1 MNNVYLVTKS
11 NSTQTRQIDIGEA
24 EARIPQELGIRLSSL
39 FMFDRLVFVE
49 GISDEDAI
57 REWASILGI
66 NLNQANVG
74 FIRMGG
80 ARNFAHFATEE
91 TLNFLAKRQVKMW
104 FLIDRDE
111 KEDAEIVR
119 MHTMLGQDA
128 KLQVLSKRE
137 IENYLICPR
146 AVRSFIEHKRLL
158 LGALKEQL
166 PTEDEVRNKIDKCAE
181 KLKQFAIS
189 KRVVKISCKPVYPE
203 TKVIFDNLQTQEAI
217 DKITESIQAMI
228 NQLETEKT
236 NLKSVYTSKAEE
248 LEGTWKTKKMDIVP
262 GDLLLD
268 AVFKEYN
275 LRFKKEKDTS
285 KLASLMR
292 KDEIDSE
299 IKKVINEIVT

>member
-1 MNNVYLVTKS
+1 
-11 NSTQTRQIDIGEA
+11 
-24 EARIPQELGIRLSSL
+24 
-39 FMFDRLVFVE
+39 MFDRLVFVE

-91 TLNFLAKRQVKMW
+91 TLKFLAKRQVKMW

-128 KLQVLSKRE
+128 KLQVLSRRE

-248 LEGTWKTKKMDIVP
+248 LEGTWEANKMDIVP